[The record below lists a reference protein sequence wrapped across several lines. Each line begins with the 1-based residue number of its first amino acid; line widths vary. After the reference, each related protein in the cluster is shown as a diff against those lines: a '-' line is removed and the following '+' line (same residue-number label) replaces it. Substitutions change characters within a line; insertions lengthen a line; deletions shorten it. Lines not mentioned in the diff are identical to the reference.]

1 MTNYIEFSTREIPH
15 MKILVID
22 RELTIT
28 ERETSIEECYKKCNY
43 RKTEGFEVLH
53 TWNLSADKYIDLM
66 GRPYKSP
73 SQQYIVDCASN
84 NLTDSL
90 TLSGQNAF
98 VLYNLNSDNMAKL
111 YIDLSRDFFNSVITI
126 NMLNTGEKIEEE
138 KVEESVEEKTK
149 YEKTDY
155 VFYQESC
162 GESLGELVE
171 EAYIYSDDEL

>member
-1 MTNYIEFSTREIPH
+1 

-28 ERETSIEECYKKCNY
+28 ERETSIQECYKKCNY

-53 TWNLSADKYIDLM
+53 TWNLGADKYIDLM
-66 GRPYKSP
+66 GRPSKSP
-73 SQQYIVDCASN
+73 SQQYIVDCESN
-84 NLTDSL
+84 NLTDSI

-98 VLYNLNSDNMAKL
+98 VLYKLGSDNTAKL
-111 YIDLSRDFFNSVITI
+111 YIDLTLEFFYSVITI
-126 NMLNTGEKIEEE
+126 NMLNTNNGEKSENM
-138 KVEESVEEKTK
+138 KKNKHVETGTEVAEEKTNC
-149 YEKTDY
+149 EELESFHNQT
-155 VFYQESC
+155 SC

>member
-1 MTNYIEFSTREIPH
+1 

-53 TWNLSADKYIDLM
+53 TWNLGADKYIDLM
-66 GRPYKSP
+66 GRLSKSP
-73 SQQYIVDCASN
+73 SQQYILDCAFN

-138 KVEESVEEKTK
+138 KKEKVEESVEEKTK
-149 YEKTDY
+149 YEKTD
-155 VFYQESC
+155 VFYQESG

>member
-1 MTNYIEFSTREIPH
+1 

-28 ERETSIEECYKKCNY
+28 ERETSIQECYKKCNY

-53 TWNLSADKYIDLM
+53 TWHLGADKYIDLM
-66 GRPYKSP
+66 GRLSKSP
-73 SQQYIVDCASN
+73 SQQYIVDCVSN
-84 NLTDSL
+84 NLTDSI

-98 VLYNLNSDNMAKL
+98 VLYKLGSDNAAKL
-111 YIDLSRDFFNSVITI
+111 YIDLTLEFFYSVITI
-126 NMLNTGEKIEEE
+126 NMLNMLNTGEKIEEE
-138 KVEESVEEKTK
+138 KLEESVVEKTK

-155 VFYQESC
+155 VFYPESY

>member
-1 MTNYIEFSTREIPH
+1 

-22 RELTIT
+22 RELIIT
-28 ERETSIEECYKKCNY
+28 EKETSIEECYKKCNY

-53 TWNLSADKYIDLM
+53 TWNLGADKYIDLM
-66 GRPYKSP
+66 GRPSKSP
-73 SQQYIVDCASN
+73 SQQYIVEYVFN
-84 NLTDSL
+84 NLIDSL

-126 NMLNTGEKIEEE
+126 NTGEKLEQEKKE
-138 KVEESVEEKTK
+138 KVEESVEEKKK
-149 YEKTDY
+149 YEKPES
-155 VFYQESC
+155 FYNQASGE
-162 GESLGELVE
+162 ESLGELVE